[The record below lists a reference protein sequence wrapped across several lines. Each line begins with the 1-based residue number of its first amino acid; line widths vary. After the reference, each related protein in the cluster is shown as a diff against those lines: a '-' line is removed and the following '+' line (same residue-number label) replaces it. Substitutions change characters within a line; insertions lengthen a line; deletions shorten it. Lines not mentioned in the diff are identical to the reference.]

1 MPGVTDIGPGFSA
14 AQVSTTD
21 CPGLTEVTSDLNSM
35 IRASGH
41 GKFGGNWQLLVWPYA
56 DAFAADQSA
65 RKSVMEIIGY
75 FFTMGLTFVKT
86 GSACRP
92 AV

>member
-1 MPGVTDIGPGFSA
+1 MSGVTDIGPGFSA

-21 CPGLTEVTSDLNSM
+21 PGLTEVTSDLNSM

-41 GKFGGNWQLLVWPYA
+41 GKFGGSWQLLVWPYA
-56 DAFAADQSA
+56 DAFAVDQSA
-65 RKSVMEIIGY
+65 RKSVVEMIGF
-75 FFTMGLTFVKT
+75 FFTMGFTFLKT